1 MIKFFKIVVL
11 LCLLL
16 AALSLGALWYV
27 GAWGI
32 VFPSHQHD
40 AEAPDVPAS
49 IAGGSSVLVFSK
61 TNSFR
66 HVEGIEAGVVALNE
80 IAANRG
86 WGAFHTENG
95 AVFNAESL
103 ALFDV
108 VVFLHPTGDMLSE
121 AQEQEF
127 ETWLSQGG
135 GWLGIHAAGDGSQN
149 DWQWYRNNLIGADFT
164 AHPMGP
170 QFQLATVVTENYD
183 HPVVAGVSNTWD
195 HSDEWYSWELSPRV
209 EGFNVLATLDES
221 SYSPIQNFFGQ
232 STDLHMGDHP
242 VIWTNCIDRGRSVY
256 IAMGHTAES
265 YQKRE
270 FRTVID
276 NALGWLQA
284 KSGGEEAC
292 NAGR

>member
-27 GAWGI
+27 GAWRI

-40 AEAPDVPAS
+40 VEAPDVPVS
-49 IAGGSSVLVFSK
+49 IASPSILVFSK

-66 HVEGIEAGVVALNE
+66 HLEGIEAGAVALQE
-80 IAANRG
+80 IADNRS
-86 WGAFHTENG
+86 WGVFHTENG
-95 AVFNAESL
+95 AVFNAKSL

-121 AQEQEF
+121 TQQQEF
-127 ETWLSQGG
+127 QTWLSQGG

-149 DWQWYRNNLIGADFT
+149 DWQWYRNKLIGADFT
-164 AHPMGP
+164 AHPMDP
-170 QFQLATVVTENYD
+170 QFQPATVVMENHD
-183 HPVVAGVSNTWD
+183 HPVVAGVTNTWD
-195 HSDEWYSWELSPRV
+195 HSDECYSWEFSPRA

-242 VIWTNCIDRGRSVY
+242 VIWTNCIDSGRSVY
-256 IAMGHTAES
+256 LAMGHTAES
-265 YQKRE
+265 YQKFE

-276 NALGWLQA
+276 NTLGWLQA
-284 KSGGEEAC
+284 KAGGEAAC